1 MTIVVYVALILVGL
15 ILGSFAGATIW
26 RLRARQ
32 LVEDKANGD
41 DYDKM
46 EYKRLKKLT
55 TATITN
61 DRSQCLNCSYVLKWY
76 DLIPIVS
83 WISLGGKCRNCRTS
97 IGYLEPLIELG
108 VALFFVISY
117 MFWPYP
123 LVTFV
128 DISRL
133 IIWLVAGVSLAILF
147 VYDFKWFLLPNK
159 VTFSL
164 IVLGLLSSVVTVLQS
179 NDTSSAIASIAG
191 SVVILSGLYYILY
204 KFSKGKWIG
213 LGDIK
218 LGLGLALLLADFRL
232 AFVALFAANL
242 IGTIIVIPPML
253 LGKLKR
259 SSHIPFGPLLIAGT
273 IIAELIGMYLVDWY
287 VAGLL

>member
-1 MTIVVYVALILVGL
+1 MITVTYIALILVGL
-15 ILGSFAGATIW
+15 ALGSFAGATIW

-32 LVEDKANGD
+32 LVEDKANNEE
-41 DYDKM
+41 YDKA

-55 TATITN
+55 TATIVR

-76 DLIPIVS
+76 DLIPIFS
-83 WISLGGKCRNCRTS
+83 WLSLGGKCRNCRKP
-97 IGYLEPLIELG
+97 IGYMEPMIELG
-108 VALFFVISY
+108 VTLFFVVSY
-117 MFWPYP
+117 MFWPFP
-123 LVTFV
+123 LDTFV

-133 IIWLVAGVSLAILF
+133 IVWLVAGVSLTILF

-159 VTFSL
+159 VTLAL
-164 IVLGLLSSVVTVLQS
+164 IVIGLVSSVLTAIQS
-179 NDTSSAIASIAG
+179 SNISGVIASIAG

-242 IGTIIVIPPML
+242 IGTLIVIPPML
-253 LGKLKR
+253 AGKLKR
-259 SSHIPFGPLLIAGT
+259 SSHIPFGPLLITGT
-273 IIAELIGMYLVDWY
+273 IIAQLVGLYLVDWY
-287 VAGLL
+287 TAGLL